1 MAFLRAKEGAQTL
14 DPQLGRLMLYQLSYF
29 RNKTKTKWQHWAS
42 RGIRTR
48 DPLIT
53 NQLLWPT
60 ELYRQLEKR
69 GERRIRTSEVVRQL
83 SYSQSHL
90 ATLVSPRDFY
100 YVILIYSPYRFK
112 ERFEPVG
119 GFEPA
124 TRWLQISCSGQLSYT
139 GKWVSLLYRTATTI
153 YPCCRQALG
162 GFERSWSYRTYP
174 PQK

>member
-29 RNKTKTKWQHWAS
+29 RKLS
-42 RGIRTR
+42 C
-48 DPLIT
+48 
-53 NQLLWPT
+53 
-60 ELYRQLEKR
+60 

-124 TRWLQISCSGQLSYT
+124 TR
-139 GKWVSLLYRTATTI
+139 
-153 YPCCRQALG
+153 
-162 GFERSWSYRTYP
+162 
-174 PQK
+174 